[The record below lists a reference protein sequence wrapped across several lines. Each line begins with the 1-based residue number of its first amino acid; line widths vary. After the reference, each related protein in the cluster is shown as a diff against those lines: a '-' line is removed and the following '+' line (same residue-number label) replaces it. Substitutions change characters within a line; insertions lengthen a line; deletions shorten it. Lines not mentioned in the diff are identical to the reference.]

1 MSWPQLLSTCT
12 VARRNSLFPEA
23 REVSDSKSYRPI
35 CFLSTLGKFIE
46 KLLVYGRTLFFE
58 TNNIWHLRQF
68 GFREGRY
75 CDKALH
81 AILTSCAAS
90 IAAGNYTS
98 LESLHIQKDFDNVE
112 GRDILTRLNRKIN
125 CPDNLAEFI
134 ISYSSL
140 RSLLIKWSAG
150 TSSHRLEKSS

>member
-1 MSWPQLLSTCT
+1 MYVLTTTAFHLYC

-23 REVSDSKSYRPI
+23 REVSESKSYRPI
-35 CFLSTLGKFIE
+35 CFLSTLGKLIE
-46 KLLVYGRTLFFE
+46 KLLVYGRTLFLE

-81 AILTSCAAS
+81 AILTSCVAS

-98 LESLHIQKDFDNVE
+98 HSLHIQKDNAE
-112 GRDILTRLNRKIN
+112 WRDILTRLNRKIN
-125 CPDNLAEFI
+125 CPDNLAEFT
-134 ISYSSL
+134 ISYFSL